1 MERPIWYIFALT
13 FGMGVLLIFG
23 VKNLFNPLEIKL
35 ETETGLMN
43 EVDSL
48 GVVYKCYTYELAP
61 DTSFSAVEHK
71 VKWRIGEDKWIID
84 DAIVDEIMF
93 RQEGKIPVEMYVDGK
108 LRASRDIVVEDCPGA
123 LVSFPSE
130 ARKGD
135 TRTFKDNT
143 KDSKARRWF
152 VKNSVSSVFR
162 EYDDQGGVLDFEFDY
177 SGPYVIKAEV
187 DMDDTTYVVEKRLMV
202 GERAVKKKPIVPE
215 VDLDPVVA
223 EQHREEQRA
232 IEEIAVKQEEKEEEK
247 AAEEAV
253 EEEALREEI
262 AVTELTPK
270 ADVPGSITDY
280 FGRSI
285 MVDDSWNVEESA
297 WFYGSEECLSFNG
310 DKRTLFLRNLKADLC
325 ITNLYFVPNLDITG
339 NKVRISIENTKDIDR
354 RFMKKPIVRTLSR
367 SNNGMLSTVNVK
379 SIGCYLKKGESYKI
393 IVDPEPDNEVGE
405 IDKSDY
411 SCIEGMEDFKHADVQ
426 VQSKTKILKIEY
438 KVRE

>member
-13 FGMGVLLIFG
+13 FGLGALLIYG
-23 VKNLFNPLEIKL
+23 VKSLYNPIDIIL
-35 ETETGLMN
+35 ETQSGANN

-71 VKWRIGEDKWIID
+71 VKWRIGEEKWVVD
-84 DAIVDEIMF
+84 DAILDEIMF
-93 RQEGKIPVEMYVDGK
+93 HHKGRIPVEMYVDGR
-108 LRASRDIVVEDCPGA
+108 LRGRRDIVVEDCPGA
-123 LVSFPSE
+123 LVSIPSDV
-130 ARKGD
+130 RQGQ
-135 TRTFKDNT
+135 THRFKDNT
-143 KDSKARRWF
+143 ENSITRRWF
-152 VKNSVSSVFR
+152 VKNSVSSDFR

-187 DMDDTTYVVEKRLMV
+187 DMEDTTYVYEKRLMV
-202 GERAVKKKPIVPE
+202 AERIKERKISIPKPESEPITSSNLNNE
-215 VDLDPVVA
+215 VQLTESAPVV
-223 EQHREEQRA
+223 
-232 IEEIAVKQEEKEEEK
+232 IEEIDEV
-247 AAEEAV
+247 V
-253 EEEALREEI
+253 EEVVEE
-262 AVTELTPK
+262 TLKEPTR
-270 ADVPGSITDY
+270 DVAGSITDY

-285 MVDDSWNVEESA
+285 MVDDSWSVEESS
-297 WFYGSEECLSFNG
+297 WFYGSEDCLSFNG

-325 ITNLYFVPNLDITG
+325 VTNLYFVPNLDITG
-339 NKVRISIENTKDIDR
+339 NKVKISIENTKDIDR

-367 SNNGMLSTVNVK
+367 SNSGMLSTVNVK

-393 IVDPEPDNEVGE
+393 IVDPVPGNEVGE

>member
-13 FGMGVLLIFG
+13 FGIGTLLIFG
-23 VKNLFNPLEIKL
+23 VNKLFTPLDIKL
-35 ETETGLMN
+35 ETEAGLMN
-43 EVDSL
+43 DVDSL

-93 RQEGKIPVEMYVDGK
+93 REEGRIPVEMYVDGK
-108 LRASRDIVVEDCPGA
+108 LRGSREIVVEDCPGA
-123 LVSFPSE
+123 LVSMPSNV
-130 ARKGD
+130 RKGD
-135 TRTFKDNT
+135 THRFRDNT
-143 KDSKARRWF
+143 KNSRARKWF
-152 VKNSVSSVFR
+152 VKNSVSSEFK

-187 DMDDTTYVVEKRLMV
+187 ETDDTTYVFEKRLLV
-202 GERAVKKKPIVPE
+202 AERIVEKKKVPTESKPDPKPKTESTAYEKPKDKPKQTEKNPI
-215 VDLDPVVA
+215 
-223 EQHREEQRA
+223 
-232 IEEIAVKQEEKEEEK
+232 
-247 AAEEAV
+247 V
-253 EEEALREEI
+253 EEETTEVVVIEEE
-262 AVTELTPK
+262 ELKEPSK
-270 ADVPGSITDY
+270 DVSGSITDY
-280 FGRSI
+280 FGRSV
-285 MVDDSWNVEESA
+285 MVDDSWNVEEST

-310 DKRTLFLRNLKADLC
+310 DKRTLFMRNLKADLC

-354 RFMKKPIVRTLSR
+354 KFMKKPIVRTLSR

-411 SCIEGMEDFKHADVQ
+411 SCIEGMEGFKHADIQ

>member
-13 FGMGVLLIFG
+13 FGIGALLIFG
-23 VKNLFNPLEIKL
+23 VSKLFKPLDIKL

-43 EVDSL
+43 EVDSS

-71 VKWRIGEDKWIID
+71 VKWRIGEDKWIVD

-108 LRASRDIVVEDCPGA
+108 LRGFRNIVVEDCPGA
-123 LVSFPSE
+123 LVSIPNDV
-130 ARKGD
+130 RKGD
-135 TRTFKDNT
+135 THRFRDNT
-143 KDSKARRWF
+143 KDSRARRWF
-152 VKNSVSSVFR
+152 VKNSVSSEFR

-177 SGPYVIKAEV
+177 SGPYIIKAEV
-187 DMDDTTYVVEKRLMV
+187 DTDDTTFVFEKRLMV
-202 GERAVKKKPIVPE
+202 AERRVEKMIAPKKPEPSPDVETTAFEKPRTE
-215 VDLDPVVA
+215 DKQLEKTPV
-223 EQHREEQRA
+223 
-232 IEEIAVKQEEKEEEK
+232 
-247 AAEEAV
+247 V
-253 EEEALREEI
+253 EEETPVVIIEEEEELKEPTKDI
-262 AVTELTPK
+262 A
-270 ADVPGSITDY
+270 GSITDY
-280 FGRSI
+280 FGRSV
-285 MVDDSWNVEESA
+285 MVDDSWNVEEST

-325 ITNLYFVPNLDITG
+325 VTNLYFVPNLDITG

-354 RFMKKPIVRTLSR
+354 RFVKKPIVRTLSR

-393 IVDPEPDNEVGE
+393 VVDPEPDNEVGE

-411 SCIEGMEDFKHADVQ
+411 SCIEGLEDFKHADIQ